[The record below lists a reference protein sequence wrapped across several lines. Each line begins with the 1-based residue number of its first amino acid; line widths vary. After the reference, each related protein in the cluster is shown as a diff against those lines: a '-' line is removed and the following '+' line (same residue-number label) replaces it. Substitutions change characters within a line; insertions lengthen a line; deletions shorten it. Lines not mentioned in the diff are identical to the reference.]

1 MSILIKDSLILTQD
15 KDRSIRRG
23 DIYIEDDI
31 ISEVSDRVSTEAEY
45 VITGKMVMPGLIN
58 THTHLPM
65 TLMRG
70 YGDDLTLEEWLT
82 TRIWPVEKKLNGEM
96 VETGTRLA
104 LLEMI
109 STGTTTCSDM
119 YFFENEIA
127 GACRDMGMRCFAG
140 FSIIDFDT
148 PEMKKEMLLPECE
161 KFIRRWKDDG
171 LVTPVVAPHST
182 YSCSPETLQKS
193 AELAGKYG
201 TMLHTHCSETRTEV
215 YDVVERYGCRPVE
228 QLEKNGML
236 TEKTVLAHCGWIT
249 KEEVRQIA
257 HAGACVSHNPV
268 SNMKLATGG
277 FTPLPELFDEN
288 ACVTLGTDGAASN
301 NKLDMFETMK
311 FAALIHKHHRWD
323 ARIVTAQQ
331 TLDMATVNAASYLGM
346 DAGSI
351 EEGKKA
357 DLICLDT
364 DMPNLAPMHNPVSH
378 AVYAA
383 SGFNVSSTI
392 IDGKPLMLE
401 REFPYFDDRKILED
415 AERAKD
421 ELVGREQGRNG
432 F

>member
-1 MSILIKDSLILTQD
+1 MSILIKDSLIISQD
-15 KDRSIRRG
+15 KGRKVKKG
-23 DIYIEDDI
+23 DIYIEDDVI
-31 ISEVSDRVSTEAEY
+31 AEVSERISTEAEY
-45 VITGKMVMPGLIN
+45 VLTGKMVMPGLIN

-82 TRIWPVEKKLNGEM
+82 TRIWPIESKLNEGMIEA
-96 VETGTRLA
+96 GTRLA

-109 STGTTTCSDM
+109 ATGTTTCNDM
-119 YFFENEIA
+119 YFFEDTIA
-127 GACRDMGMRCFAG
+127 RTCKKMGMRCFAG

-161 KFIRRWKDDG
+161 KFIRKWRGDELIK
-171 LVTPVVAPHST
+171 PVVAPHST
-182 YSCSPETLQKS
+182 YSCSPETLQKAS
-193 AELAGKYG
+193 ELAEKYG
-201 TMLHTHCSETRTEV
+201 TMLHTHCSETRKEV
-215 YDVVERYGCRPVE
+215 YDVVERYGARPLE
-228 QLEKNGML
+228 QLERNGML
-236 TEKTVLAHCGWIT
+236 TEKTMLAHCGWIT

-257 HAGACVSHNPV
+257 RAGACVSHNPV

-277 FTPLPELFDEN
+277 FTPLPELFDAG

-323 ARIVTAQQ
+323 AQIVTAQQ
-331 TLDMATVNAASYLGM
+331 TLDMATVNAASYLGIN
-346 DAGSI
+346 AGSI

-357 DLICLDT
+357 DLICLDM
-364 DMPNLAPMHNPVSH
+364 DMPNLAPMHNPISH

-392 IDGKPLMLE
+392 IDGRAVMLE
-401 REFPYFDDRKILED
+401 REFPYFDKQKIIEEAEKAKEKLVSND
-415 AERAKD
+415 AK
-421 ELVGREQGRNG
+421 QSTN
-432 F
+432 

>member
-1 MSILIKDSLILTQD
+1 MSILIKDAIILTQD
-15 KDRSIRRG
+15 NEREVRKG
-23 DIYIEDDI
+23 DIYIENDAI
-31 ISEVSDRVSTEAEY
+31 VEISDRIKIEAEY
-45 VITGKMVMPGLIN
+45 TIRGKLVMPGLIN

-82 TRIWPVEKKLNGEM
+82 TRIWPIEKKLDKRM
-96 VETGTRLA
+96 VEAGTRLA

-119 YFFENEIA
+119 YFFEDTIA
-127 GACRDMGMRCFAG
+127 STCKEMGMRCFAG

-171 LVTPVVAPHST
+171 LITPVVAPHST

-193 AELAGKYG
+193 AELAEKYDM
-201 TMLHTHCSETRTEV
+201 MLHTHCSETRKEV
-215 YDVVERYGCRPVE
+215 YDVVERYGVRPVE
-228 QLEKNGML
+228 QLEENGML

-257 HAGACVSHNPV
+257 RAGACVSHNPV

-277 FTPLPELFDEN
+277 FTPLPELFDAG

-331 TLDMATVNAASYLGM
+331 TLDMATVNAAPYLGIN
-346 DAGSI
+346 AGSI

-364 DMPNLAPMHNPVSH
+364 NMPNLAPMHNPISH
-378 AVYAA
+378 VVYAA

-401 REFPYFDDRKILED
+401 REFHYFNKQKILED
-415 AERAKD
+415 AEKAKN
-421 ELVGREQGRNG
+421 ELVSD
-432 F
+432 

>member
-1 MSILIKDSLILTQD
+1 MSILIKDSLVLTQD
-15 KDRSIRRG
+15 GERRIIKG
-23 DIYIEDDI
+23 DIYIEDDVI
-31 ISEVSDRVSTEAEY
+31 AEISEGITTEAEY
-45 VITGKMVMPGLIN
+45 VLTGKMVMPGLIN

-70 YGDDLTLEEWLT
+70 YGDDLALEEWLT
-82 TRIWPVEKKLNGEM
+82 TRVWPVEKKLTEKM

-109 STGTTTCSDM
+109 STGTTTCNDM
-119 YFFENEIA
+119 YFFEDAIA
-127 GACRDMGMRCFAG
+127 RTCRDMGVRCFAG

-148 PEMKKEMLLPECE
+148 PEMKKERLLPECE
-161 KFIRRWKDDG
+161 KFIKKWKNDDM
-171 LVTPVVAPHST
+171 VTPVVAPHST

-193 AELAGKYG
+193 AEIAGKYD
-201 TMLHTHCSETRTEV
+201 TFLHTHCSETRNEV

-228 QLEKNGML
+228 QLERNGVL

-249 KEEVRQIA
+249 KEEVRQVA
-257 HAGACVSHNPV
+257 MAGACVSHNPV

-277 FTPLPELFDEN
+277 FTPLPELFDAN

-311 FAALIHKHHRWD
+311 FAALVHKHHRWNPG
-323 ARIVTAQQ
+323 IVTAQQ
-331 TLDMATVNAASYLGM
+331 TLDMATVNAARFLGIN
-346 DAGSI
+346 AGSI

-357 DLICLDT
+357 DLICLDMN
-364 DMPNLAPMHNPVSH
+364 MPNLVPMHNPVSH

-392 IDGKPLMLE
+392 INGRPLMLE
-401 REFPYFDDRKILED
+401 RKFPYFDKQKIMED
-415 AERAKD
+415 AEKAKE
-421 ELVGREQGRNG
+421 ELVESGGH
-432 F
+432 